1 LPEKPTPLEKCMF
14 EICQGIITYKQYHKL
29 TIEELAKKVQ
39 LNLDPAV
46 ESHRE
51 ELQKDLIKKILFC

>member
-1 LPEKPTPLEKCMF
+1 LEKCKF
-14 EICQGIITYKQYHKL
+14 EICQGIITYKQRNKL
-29 TIEELAKKVQ
+29 TTIEELAKKVQ
-39 LNLDPAV
+39 LDLDPAV